1 MIIHTHTSILSFF
14 TANKFAVG
22 TSSTVLSQVASVP
35 FGEFLVILSLKT
47 NTSGYWSIEV
57 HLKTSPLTP
66 LLAKERGDEAQLY
79 RGEVEL
85 YLSCLRK
92 RYSSGYFVIR

>member
-35 FGEFLVILSLKT
+35 FGEFLV
-47 NTSGYWSIEV
+47 N
-57 HLKTSPLTP
+57 
-66 LLAKERGDEAQLY
+66 
-79 RGEVEL
+79 VEL
-85 YLSCLRK
+85 QRLVTIDGLTQVANR
-92 RYSSGYFVIR
+92 RRFE

>member
-35 FGEFLVILSLKT
+35 FGEFLVKI
-47 NTSGYWSIEV
+47 IIF
-57 HLKTSPLTP
+57 TP
-66 LLAKERGDEAQLY
+66 NSADFGFK
-79 RGEVEL
+79 
-85 YLSCLRK
+85 
-92 RYSSGYFVIR
+92 

>member
-35 FGEFLVILSLKT
+35 FGEFLVIAGSGRTADILSDALRGEATDERTK
-47 NTSGYWSIEV
+47 
-57 HLKTSPLTP
+57 K
-66 LLAKERGDEAQLY
+66 LAKSGILQYINLIDMEKGVKNLGKIIKDL
-79 RGEVEL
+79 
-85 YLSCLRK
+85 LS
-92 RYSSGYFVIR
+92 YEE

>member
-35 FGEFLVILSLKT
+35 FGEFLV
-47 NTSGYWSIEV
+47 NASGMELLQIIYCDLERAPF
-57 HLKTSPLTP
+57 SPGSRTY
-66 LLAKERGDEAQLY
+66 RSYQQLF
-79 RGEVEL
+79 EL
-85 YLSCLRK
+85 D
-92 RYSSGYFVIR
+92 

>member
-1 MIIHTHTSILSFF
+1 VGLTVSDLKAYCVPSTTGILICSK
-14 TANKFAVG
+14 NIQ
-22 TSSTVLSQVASVP
+22 LILLRYSV
-35 FGEFLVILSLKT
+35 
-47 NTSGYWSIEV
+47 YWSIEV

-85 YLSCLRK
+85 YLSCLRI
-92 RYSSGYFVIR
+92 RYS

>member
-35 FGEFLVILSLKT
+35 FGEFLVKIRFQK
-47 NTSGYWSIEV
+47 
-57 HLKTSPLTP
+57 
-66 LLAKERGDEAQLY
+66 AQPRTVKLNH
-79 RGEVEL
+79 
-85 YLSCLRK
+85 
-92 RYSSGYFVIR
+92 I